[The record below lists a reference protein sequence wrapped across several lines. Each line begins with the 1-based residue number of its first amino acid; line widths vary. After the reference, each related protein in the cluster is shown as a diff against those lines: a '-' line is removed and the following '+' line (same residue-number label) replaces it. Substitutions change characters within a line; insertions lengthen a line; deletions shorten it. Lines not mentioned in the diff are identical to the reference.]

1 MKAFIPVNV
10 AMKLYHLFTC
20 GRLQFQANCAIEAN
34 YATFQNG
41 RLPPSL
47 TKKNSVRLFE
57 VSTRQAPAN
66 SRNYSQDV
74 NSYLPPSR
82 SGLVVE
88 CVCFKRSVIL
98 LWWVRISVQV
108 WCIDCF
114 SKSKDLYVT
123 TSFKGYL
130 ILFLVHF

>member
-10 AMKLYHLFTC
+10 AISGKLCNRGKLC
-20 GRLQFQANCAIEAN
+20 NIAKR
-34 YATFQNG
+34 ATAPYLN
-41 RLPPSL
+41 
-47 TKKNSVRLFE
+47 KKNSVRLFE

-88 CVCFKRSVIL
+88 CL
-98 LWWVRISVQV
+98 LQKKCHS
-108 WCIDCF
+108 
-114 SKSKDLYVT
+114 SKVGSNLHLGVVYR
-123 TSFKGYL
+123 
-130 ILFLVHF
+130 LFQ